1 MRVRTKLLA
10 AVALVL
16 ALLVAQ
22 VAVVS
27 VFIRELQSAVV
38 FVGAAHDVIEADFQ
52 ALDLVSTL
60 RGEVKQIP
68 SRYVTT
74 KDTADPMRA
83 PWQELTSLI
92 NAIGASSATQAVQ
105 PAVLEA
111 VTQAFDKATQEY
123 EETRTV
129 VANGKADLDTL
140 IERAV
145 FVDKALA
152 ALAGALNA
160 LAVELRQELQAAV
173 ERAREVHN
181 RPMIAGI
188 VIGGLTVLLLLAF
201 AWLYVD
207 RSLVARLTALSRS
220 MLAIAGGNL
229 RAALPATAGRDEIAE
244 MAKALAVF
252 RDTAV
257 EVEENNLREVATAR
271 QRLVDAIESISEGFA
286 LYDADDRLVLCNSRY
301 RELLYPGI
309 ADVMEP
315 GTAFETIIRRAAE
328 RGLVESAKG
337 RREEWIAERLASHR
351 HPSAVQVQHRTHDRW
366 LQIGERKTADG
377 GTVAVYSDITELR
390 AAREEAERA
399 SEAKSA
405 FLANVSHELRTPL
418 TSILGF
424 ARLIQGRLSERILP
438 LIDTADK
445 RTERAVRQVQDNLE
459 IILAEGR
466 RLTMLIN
473 NVLDLEKIEAGK
485 MDWQMAPLSIG
496 EVIEQGHAATA
507 SLFAEKGLAFRR
519 EVAESLPEVVGDHD
533 KLVQTVINLI
543 SNAVKFTDQ
552 GSITCRAELMAG
564 EIRVSVT
571 DTGLGIAPDD
581 QPKVFEKFKQV
592 GDTLTDKPKGTG
604 LGLPICKEI
613 VEHHG
618 GRIWVESAPS
628 EGSTFTFT
636 LPVARI
642 DAATGTDA
650 RFEVRTEDRGALLAD
665 LTGQAVAAANG
676 RRRDRPRILVA
687 DDDASIRRL
696 LRADLEAAGYRVLEA
711 RDGRETLELAR
722 QKRPDLL
729 VLDVLM
735 PEGSG
740 FEVVAA
746 LRSDPR
752 SMGIP
757 ILMLTV
763 VEEQERAFRI
773 GVDRYLM
780 KPIDEARLLREVE
793 ALLEMGVSGRKVLV
807 VGDDANGRSLGEAL
821 SARGHLVSTA
831 AAADECLEQARATRP
846 DLIIADAA
854 LAERA
859 GLVRLFS
866 ADTKLKDLA
875 LVLVR

>member
-10 AVALVL
+10 AVAVVL
-16 ALLVAQ
+16 ALLVVQ

-27 VFIRELQSAVV
+27 VFIRELQSAVA

-60 RGEVKQIP
+60 RSEVKQIP

-74 KDTADPMRA
+74 QDTADPMPAR
-83 PWQELTSLI
+83 WQELTSLI

-123 EETRTV
+123 EKTRT

-257 EVEENNLREVATAR
+257 EVEENNLREIATAR

-301 RELLYPGI
+301 RDLLYPGI
-309 ADVMEP
+309 GDVMEP
-315 GTAFETIIRRAAE
+315 GTTFETIIRLAAE
-328 RGLVESAKG
+328 RGLVASAKG
-337 RREEWIAERLASHR
+337 RVEQWMAERLASHR
-351 HPSAVQVQHRTHDRW
+351 NPSGVQVQHRSADRW
-366 LQIGERKTADG
+366 IQIGERKTADG
-377 GTVAVYSDITELR
+377 STVAVYSDITELR

-399 SEAKSA
+399 SEAKSS

-424 ARLIQGRLSERILP
+424 ARIIQGRLAERILP
-438 LIDTADK
+438 LIEADDK
-445 RTERAVRQVQDNLE
+445 RAERAIRQVQDNLE
-459 IILAEGR
+459 IILSEGR
-466 RLTMLIN
+466 RLTALIN
-473 NVLDLEKIEAGK
+473 NVLDLEKIESGK
-485 MDWQMAPLSIG
+485 MDWANEPLSIA
-496 EVIEQGHAATA
+496 EVIDQAHAATA
-507 SLFAEKGLAFRR
+507 SLFAEKGLAFERDL
-519 EVAESLPEVVGDHD
+519 AADDLPDIHGDKD

-552 GSITCRAELMAG
+552 GGVTCRAAAEGGA
-564 EIRVSVT
+564 IVVRVI
-571 DTGLGIAPDD
+571 DTGLGIAADD
-581 QPKVFEKFKQV
+581 QPLVFEKFKQV

-618 GRIWVESAPS
+618 GRIWVESAPGK
-628 EGSTFTFT
+628 GSTFAFS
-636 LPVARI
+636 LPIGQAPAGEL
-642 DAATGTDA
+642 AADGEV
-650 RFEVRTEDRGALLAD
+650 RVRTEDREAI
-665 LTGQAVAAANG
+665 VAALCA
-676 RRRDRPRILVA
+676 RATASRPARKTILVA
-687 DDDASIRRL
+687 DDDASIRGL
-696 LRADLEAAGYRVLEA
+696 LRQDLEAAGYAVIEA
-711 RDGRETLELAR
+711 RNGREAIDLAR
-722 QKRPDLL
+722 KKRPNLL
-729 VLDVLM
+729 ILDVVM
-735 PEGSG
+735 PEATG
-740 FEVVAA
+740 FDATMI
-746 LRSDPR
+746 LRADPR
-752 SMGIP
+752 TMGIP

-763 VEEQERAFRI
+763 VEEKERAFRL
-773 GVDRYLM
+773 GVDRYLP
-780 KPIDEARLLREVE
+780 KPIDKDRLLAEVE
-793 ALLEMGVSGRKVLV
+793 ALIAMGVSARKVLV
-807 VGDDANGRSLGEAL
+807 VAADDDRRQALGEAL
-821 SARGHLVSTA
+821 IASGHAVRSVPSANA
-831 AAADECLEQARATRP
+831 CLEQATHDRP
-846 DLIIADAA
+846 DLVLADAA

-859 GLVRLFS
+859 DLVRVLR
-866 ADTKLKDLA
+866 ADSRSSDLA
-875 LVLVR
+875 VLLLQ

>member
-83 PWQELTSLI
+83 RWQELTSLI

-123 EETRTV
+123 EKTRTV

-351 HPSAVQVQHRTHDRW
+351 HPSGVQVQHRTHDRW

-496 EVIEQGHAATA
+496 ELIEQVHAATA
-507 SLFAEKGLAFRR
+507 SLFAEKGLTFRR

-618 GRIWVESAPS
+618 GRIWVESAPG

-636 LPVARI
+636 LPVARM
-642 DAATGTDA
+642 DAATGIDA

-665 LTGQAVAAANG
+665 LTGQAVATANG

-821 SARGHLVSTA
+821 SARGHVVSTA
-831 AAADECLEQARATRP
+831 AAAEECLEQARATRP

>member
-10 AVALVL
+10 AVAVVL

-27 VFIRELQSAVV
+27 VFIRELQSAVA
-38 FVGAAHDVIEADFQ
+38 FIGAAHDVIEADFQ

-74 KDTADPMRA
+74 KDTADPMR
-83 PWQELTSLI
+83 PRWQELTSLI
-92 NAIGASSATQAVQ
+92 TAIGASSATQAVQ
-105 PAVLEA
+105 PTVLEA
-111 VTQAFDKATQEY
+111 ATQAFDKATQEY
-123 EETRTV
+123 EKTMTV

-207 RSLVARLTALSRS
+207 RNLVARLTALSRS

-328 RGLVESAKG
+328 RGLIESAKG
-337 RREEWIAERLASHR
+337 RIEEWVAERVANHR
-351 HPSAVQVQHRTHDRW
+351 NPTGVRAQHRSDDHW
-366 LQIGERKTADG
+366 IQISERRTVDG
-377 GTVAVYSDITELR
+377 STVAVYSDITELR

-399 SEAKSA
+399 SEAKSS

-424 ARLIQGRLSERILP
+424 ARIIQGRLAERLLP
-438 LIDTADK
+438 LIKSDDK
-445 RTERAVRQVQDNLE
+445 RTQRAIKQVQDNLE
-459 IILAEGR
+459 IILSEGR
-466 RLTMLIN
+466 RLTALIN
-473 NVLDLEKIEAGK
+473 NVLDLEKIESGK
-485 MDWQMAPLSIG
+485 MDWASEPLSIA
-496 EVIEQGHAATA
+496 EVIDQAHAATA
-507 SLFAEKGLAFRR
+507 SLFAEKGLGFHR
-519 EVAESLPEVVGDHD
+519 EVAGDLPEIHGDRD

-543 SNAVKFTDQ
+543 SNAVKFTAE
-552 GSITCRAELMAG
+552 GSITCRAAAEGGA
-564 EIRVSVT
+564 IVVSIT
-571 DTGLGIAPDD
+571 DTGLGIAPAD
-581 QPKVFEKFKQV
+581 QPLVFEKFKQV

-618 GRIWVESAPS
+618 GRIWVESAPGK
-628 EGSTFTFT
+628 GSTFSFS
-636 LPVARI
+636 LPIGQTPVGEL
-642 DAATGTDA
+642 AADG
-650 RFEVRTEDRGALLAD
+650 EVGVRTEDQDAI
-665 LTGQAVAAANG
+665 VAALGA
-676 RRRDRPRILVA
+676 RATASRPARKTILVA
-687 DDDASIRRL
+687 DDDASIRGL
-696 LRADLEAAGYRVLEA
+696 LRQDLEAAGYPVIEA
-711 RDGRETLELAR
+711 KNGQEAIELAR
-722 QKRPDLL
+722 KKRPNLL
-729 VLDVLM
+729 ILDVMM
-735 PEGSG
+735 PEATG
-740 FEVVAA
+740 FDATMI
-746 LRSDPR
+746 LRADPVT
-752 SMGIP
+752 MGIP
-757 ILMLTV
+757 ILMLTI
-763 VEEQERAFRI
+763 VEEKERALRL
-773 GVDRYLM
+773 GVDRYLP
-780 KPIDEARLLREVE
+780 KPIDKDRLLTEVE
-793 ALLEMGVSGRKVLV
+793 ALIAMGVSARKVLV
-807 VGDDANGRSLGEAL
+807 VAADDDKRQALGEAL
-821 SARGHLVSTA
+821 VASGHAVRSVPSANA
-831 AAADECLEQARATRP
+831 CLEQATHDRP
-846 DLIIADAA
+846 DLVLADAA
-854 LAERA
+854 LAEQTD
-859 GLVRLFS
+859 LVRVLR
-866 ADTKLKDLA
+866 ADSRSSDLA
-875 LVLVR
+875 VLLLQ